1 MQDMESKVNIKTWE
15 TLSVKQ
21 RQLTKNQR
29 RNGCFEE
36 HPIFL
41 YIFSLHIPENTSS
54 IRLPF
59 LLLFSNT
66 NKT

>member
-15 TLSVKQ
+15 TLNVKQ

-36 HPIFL
+36 HTIFL
-41 YIFSLHIPENTSS
+41 YICFFAHTREY
-54 IRLPF
+54 
-59 LLLFSNT
+59 
-66 NKT
+66 K